1 MFGKTR
7 SRLRRG
13 VQRFAAYERRLS
25 SVHLLPECMICP
37 LTTHQALR

>member
-1 MFGKTR
+1 MFGKTG

-25 SVHLLPECMICP
+25 SVHSLPEGMLGP
-37 LTTHQALR
+37 LTTH